1 MKACSRRMLG
11 LIGCLGSW
19 DNARKEFATLKAV
32 ADIVRD
38 DVEQL
43 TPASIDARLGEQVKA
58 DIVRQTANREWLDET
73 IGVGGADRAKAM
85 LPSILHADF
94 DREGACTRAAL
105 RGPARGGFCRGGA
118 VRERRDSLFGGRRVR
133 HQGPVDHVRRRE
145 ANVNGARRLALRMP
159 HHQGAALGT
168 ERDA

>member
-1 MKACSRRMLG
+1 MG

-19 DNARKEFATLKAV
+19 DNARKELAALKAV

-58 DIVRQTANREWLDET
+58 DIVRQTANRDWLDAT
-73 IGVGGADRAKAM
+73 IGEGGADRAKAM
-85 LPSILHADF
+85 LPSLWHADF
-94 DREGACTRAAL
+94 DREGACMRAAL

-133 HQGPVDHVRRRE
+133 HQGPVGYVRRQGT
-145 ANVNGARRLALRMP
+145 NGKGARRLALRMP
-159 HHQGAALGT
+159 HHRGAALGT